1 MLKGIKLAIKS
12 VASHYKL
19 SFKATNE
26 KGLNNLG
33 AVCKK
38 IKRSDIIFLKPLK

>member
-38 IKRSDIIFLKPLK
+38 INRYDIFCFKNP